1 VHPKWK
7 TPYVAILVQAGLAT
21 LFLLLSVLGKGT
33 TVEKAYLILLDTQ
46 LLIYFIPYVYLF
58 ISFLIHRRTEAPADT
73 VRVPGGVIGATA
85 VGLSGLL
92 VTLFAM
98 GVATIPPGGD
108 TQPALFVIKVVGGA
122 LAFVLIGGMVYW
134 RAQRLSR

>member
-7 TPYVAILVQAGLAT
+7 TPYVAILVQAALAT
-21 LFLLLSVLGKGT
+21 IFLLLSVLGKGT

-58 ISFLIHRRTEAPADT
+58 VSFLLHRRTDAPAET
-73 VRVPGGVIGATA
+73 VRVPGGKLGATL
-85 VGLSGLL
+85 VGISGLL

-98 GVATIPPGGD
+98 CVAMIPPGD
-108 TQPALFVIKVVGGA
+108 DAQPGLFVFKVVGGA
-122 LAFVLIGGMVYW
+122 LGFVVIGGLVYW
-134 RAQRLSR
+134 RAQQR